1 MDLDEWEFLP
11 DHRFL
16 DFPEDS
22 DEKKFISGKRGC
34 GSKTFFDMNYF
45 SPSFPGSKSNSGKV
59 PKQLVPVP
67 FDLDSGIGKSPGDEF
82 SKEIIIK
89 TPVDVNFIPSV
100 IAEKINQ
107 GPVIGSLDAD
117 QDSVS
122 QVFFK
127 KMKENEF
134 VDMKMD
140 SPKSPTSR
148 SLVPKVDPGTFNFDD
163 KTADQALEGM
173 NCCSPRKTAM
183 DFEADRKQE
192 PTWAEDNGGGLNLW
206 KWGLTGIG
214 AICSF
219 GVAAATIC
227 IIIYGSQHKTKQ
239 QQNQKLRFQIYTDD
253 KRIKQVV
260 QQASKL
266 NEAIS
271 AVRGVPITRAQI
283 TLGGYYDAL

>member
-11 DHRFL
+11 DQRFL
-16 DFPEDS
+16 DFPGDS
-22 DEKKFISGKRGC
+22 DEKKVNSGKR
-34 GSKTFFDMNYF
+34 SYSSTTLFDMNYF
-45 SPSFPGSKSNSGKV
+45 SPNSPGSGLNSGKLT
-59 PKQLVPVP
+59 KQLVPVP
-67 FDLDSGIGKSPGDEF
+67 FNLEPGLGKSPRDDF
-82 SKEIIIK
+82 SEEIIIK
-89 TPVDVNFIPSV
+89 TPVDVNFNPS
-100 IAEKINQ
+100 EKINQ
-107 GPVIGSLDAD
+107 GPVFGSIEAD

-140 SPKSPTSR
+140 SPKSPNSTN
-148 SLVPKVDPGTFNFDD
+148 LMPQVDPGTFNFED
-163 KTADQALEGM
+163 KSDQALEGI
-173 NCCSPRKTAM
+173 NCRSPRKTAM
-183 DFEADRKQE
+183 DFEGDRKQE
-192 PTWAEDNGGGLNLW
+192 PAWAEENGGGLNLW
-206 KWGLTGIG
+206 KWSLTGIG

-227 IIIYGSQHKTKQ
+227 IIIFGNQHKTKH
-239 QQNQKLRFQIYTDD
+239 QQNQKLRFQIYKDD

-271 AVRGVPITRAQI
+271 AVRGAPMTRAHI
-283 TLGGYYDAL
+283 TFGGYHDSL

>member
-1 MDLDEWEFLP
+1 MSGNTFLIKGSWI
-11 DHRFL
+11 FL
-16 DFPEDS
+16 KILMR
-22 DEKKFISGKRGC
+22 KKIISGKRSFS
-34 GSKTFFDMNYF
+34 SKTFFDMNYF
-45 SPSFPGSKSNSGKV
+45 SPNSPGSRSNSGKV
-59 PKQLVPVP
+59 PKQLVPIP
-67 FDLDSGIGKSPGDEF
+67 FDLEPGLGKSPGYEF

-100 IAEKINQ
+100 IAEKINK
-107 GPVIGSLDAD
+107 GPVIESLEAD

-148 SLVPKVDPGTFNFDD
+148 NLIPQVDPGTFNFED
-163 KTADQALEGM
+163 KSDQALEGM
-173 NCCSPRKTAM
+173 NCRSPRKTTI

-192 PTWAEDNGGGLNLW
+192 ATWEEENGGGLNLW
-206 KWGLTGIG
+206 KLSLTGIG

-227 IIIYGSQHKTKQ
+227 IIIFGSQHKTKQ
-239 QQNQKLRFQIYTDD
+239 QQQNQKR
-253 KRIKQVV
+253 
-260 QQASKL
+260 S
-266 NEAIS
+266 
-271 AVRGVPITRAQI
+271 
-283 TLGGYYDAL
+283 